1 MNSPFNPLQYVRQL
15 EDAGV
20 PNNQAEVH
28 ANTLAKVLDNY
39 AQMQEVKQEVTAAVA
54 ASAAQLKAEITE
66 TGARLQAEI
75 VGVEARLHAEIAGV
89 EARLHA
95 EIAGV
100 EARLKAEIA
109 EVETRLRAEIAGVET
124 RLRAEF
130 NTRMDKLACQMQN
143 LRRTN
148 AFILALAIAILA
160 QGYFK

>member
-39 AQMQEVKQEVTAAVA
+39 AQLQEVKQEVTTAVA
-54 ASAAQLKAEITE
+54 ASEFRVRAEIVELQAQLKA
-66 TGARLQAEI
+66 Q
-75 VGVEARLHAEIAGV
+75 IADV
-89 EARLHA
+89 AAKSR
-95 EIAGV
+95 
-100 EARLKAEIA
+100 AEIA
-109 EVETRLRAEIAGVET
+109 EAMAGLRAEIAEAEARLRAEITDAEA
-124 RLRAEF
+124 RLRTEF
-130 NTRMDKLACQMQN
+130 NTRMDKLEAKMQG

-148 AFILALAIAILA
+148 AIIIALAVAILA